1 MSRQLRVLL
10 LGLVCLL
17 LAAAGAACG
26 GSSDSSS
33 ASSTSSVGA
42 TANSSATGQTVTG
55 GSTANAVDSAETT
68 EKVSGFA
75 PRTTGVLTVGID
87 LPNPAYVKGT
97 SVSNLSGGYEYDL
110 VTEVAKRL
118 GIPKVK
124 WVLFPFNALVAGKA
138 CPCDFSVGGVSIFPD
153 RQKVVDF
160 SSPYYTVN
168 QAILVRKG
176 TSVDSLAAAKVLQW
190 GAQKDSSGLY
200 YLDTTLKPTK
210 KERVYPS
217 FTNALLALV
226 AHQVDAVIIDANIAE
241 DEANSKPQLEV
252 VGQFATDEKIGA
264 VLAKGSPNTPIL
276 SKVIDGM
283 QKDGFLE
290 SLVAK
295 YYGAQAS
302 APVLQ

>member
-1 MSRQLRVLL
+1 VSRQLRVLL
-10 LGLVCLL
+10 LGLVCVL

-33 ASSTSSVGA
+33 PATSSVGA
-42 TANSSATGQTVTG
+42 TTDSSTPAETVAG

-68 EKVSGFA
+68 EKVSGFK
-75 PRTTGVLTVGID
+75 PRTPGVLTVGID

-118 GIPKVK
+118 GIPRVK

-176 TSVDSLAAAKVLQW
+176 TSVDSLAAAKGLQW

-226 AHQVDAVIIDANIAE
+226 ARQVDAVIIDANIA
-241 DEANSKPQLEV
+241 

-264 VLAKGSPNTPIL
+264 VLEKGSPNTPIL

-290 SLVAK
+290 SLVAR

>member
-1 MSRQLRVLL
+1 VSRYLRALL
-10 LGLVCLL
+10 LGLAGLL
-17 LAAAGAACG
+17 LTLAAGCG
-26 GSSDSSS
+26 GSSSSS
-33 ASSTSSVGA
+33 PATTSAAQAAPATDTSPAAVSTAPSTS
-42 TANSSATGQTVTG
+42 
-55 GSTANAVDSAETT
+55 NAVDGAQTT
-68 EKVSGFA
+68 EHVAGFS
-75 PRTTGVLTVGID
+75 PRTPGVLTVGID

-97 SVSNLSGGYEYDL
+97 SVSNLSGGYESDL
-110 VTEVAKRL
+110 VNEIAKRL

-124 WVLFPFNALVAGKA
+124 WVLFPFNALVAGKD

-176 TSVDSLAAAKVLQW
+176 TTVADLAAAKALQW

-200 YLDTTLKPTK
+200 YLDTTLKPAK

-226 AHQVDAVIIDANIAE
+226 ANQVQAVIIDANIAE
-241 DEANSKPQLEV
+241 DEAASKPQLEV

-264 VLAKGSPNTPIL
+264 VLTKGSPNTPVL
-276 SKVIDGM
+276 SKVIAGM
-283 QKDGFLE
+283 QEDGFLE

-295 YYGAQAS
+295 YYAAQAS
-302 APVLQ
+302 SPVLK